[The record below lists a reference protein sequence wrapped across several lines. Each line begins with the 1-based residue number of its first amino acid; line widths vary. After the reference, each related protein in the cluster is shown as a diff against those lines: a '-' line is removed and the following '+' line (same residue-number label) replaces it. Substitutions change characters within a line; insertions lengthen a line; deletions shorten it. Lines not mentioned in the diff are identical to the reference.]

1 MTTKTSGMTEK
12 QRRRHYE
19 VEDALGT
26 LRRASEI
33 MADTKLMAEVEA
45 LAGGRAEEMG
55 EIAKKAGK
63 LAKLGR
69 ISDKA
74 MAVMK
79 R

>member
-1 MTTKTSGMTEK
+1 MATDTSGMTEK

-45 LAGGRAEEMG
+45 LAGERAEEMG

-74 MAVMK
+74 MAGMK